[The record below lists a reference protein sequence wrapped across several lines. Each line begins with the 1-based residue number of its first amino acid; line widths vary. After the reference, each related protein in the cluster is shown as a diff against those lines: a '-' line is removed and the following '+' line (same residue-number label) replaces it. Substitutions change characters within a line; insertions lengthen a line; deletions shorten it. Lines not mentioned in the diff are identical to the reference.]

1 MSESKQ
7 KAQPKPS
14 HTSKIIK
21 NMLKQ
26 KPKPGSAVQ
35 RVIVDPRKI
44 YIPNRRDNK
53 PKELNVKRDKKNH
66 LSKSSQKT
74 RPNNNHNLK
83 QKIYMS
89 KSNKNFIH
97 NIRSNL
103 SVYNNTEKNEMKN
116 NNKKVTKSKSNAK
129 IKINRDTIGQKM
141 IREEIAKE
149 KKMCTEKIKIIKA
162 HILSLQKKEEELEKK
177 VMILNNRENALGN
190 LNIEKEE
197 YNDNEKK
204 HNYSERKIYE
214 NKKDKIKEKEKDLDK
229 EKITNNSEKKSL
241 EKENDIDSKDSEHK
255 MNNENEKNKENDEK
269 KNITTVKKED
279 EKDNEKERKSNNKT
293 DIDKE
298 KKKLKGKNEKNKNI
312 KNMKLTK
319 KREKTP
325 EKKMANNVL
334 ANTSNNNNSNTK
346 VFQPKKHLKTNSSVE
361 NKKNVKPKE
370 IKNSKK

>member
-1 MSESKQ
+1 MSESKP

-103 SVYNNTEKNEMKN
+103 NVYNNTEKNEMKN

-149 KKMCTEKIKIIKA
+149 KKK
-162 HILSLQKKEEELEKK
+162 
-177 VMILNNRENALGN
+177 
-190 LNIEKEE
+190 
-197 YNDNEKK
+197 
-204 HNYSERKIYE
+204 
-214 NKKDKIKEKEKDLDK
+214 
-229 EKITNNSEKKSL
+229 
-241 EKENDIDSKDSEHK
+241 
-255 MNNENEKNKENDEK
+255 
-269 KNITTVKKED
+269 
-279 EKDNEKERKSNNKT
+279 
-293 DIDKE
+293 
-298 KKKLKGKNEKNKNI
+298 
-312 KNMKLTK
+312 
-319 KREKTP
+319 
-325 EKKMANNVL
+325 
-334 ANTSNNNNSNTK
+334 
-346 VFQPKKHLKTNSSVE
+346 
-361 NKKNVKPKE
+361 
-370 IKNSKK
+370 